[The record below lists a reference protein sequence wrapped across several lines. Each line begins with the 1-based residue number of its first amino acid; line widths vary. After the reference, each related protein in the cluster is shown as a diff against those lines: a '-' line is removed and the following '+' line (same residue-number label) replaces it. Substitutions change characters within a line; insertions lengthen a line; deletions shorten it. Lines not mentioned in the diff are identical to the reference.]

1 MCADVCYGAFSN
13 GFVTGTQTGKKR
25 RRVRVRWGGRGGA
38 QEELIDS
45 HDKMR
50 HESCRPVTHRDGS
63 GKQPPCH
70 VITKPQAAG
79 RQGMCNII
87 PAIKQGNNP

>member
-1 MCADVCYGAFSN
+1 M
-13 GFVTGTQTGKKR
+13 
-25 RRVRVRWGGRGGA
+25 RVRWGARGGE

-70 VITKPQAAG
+70 VITEPQAAG
-79 RQGMCNII
+79 RRAGRECATLSRQ
-87 PAIKQGNNP
+87 